1 MKNTD
6 IYKSLSYVDG
16 KYVAEAENYKKP
28 NKRVIVILAAA
39 IALTAVIVST
49 VIGVMLKNK
58 KPQIPKPGTVAETG
72 SDTAAETGTV
82 IKNRSDMA
90 VAPGAPYY
98 GADIDGYV
106 SSGGLSAEII
116 DDGLCALLK
125 PISVSKDLYEFYGN
139 IKGEYYLALFE
150 VKKVYRST
158 CTVGSFYV
166 VVPKDYYADFS
177 KYDEI
182 ACYNLHQIALDRF
195 VIYNVTEEK
204 AEMLSLPLFGDF
216 YPYASLIDFQA
227 IRYYAYNNGKLDTSL
242 WDTND
247 KWKEW
252 WCDESREYALEH
264 SATVEAAEK
273 ELTPENDWHLQR
285 RVNTLDR
292 IEDEE
297 AKRILSYV
305 SDFNNGIF
313 ISRVNHNYMSANF
326 MLKTFT
332 RYINGYPTDEIYK
345 FYLYLSNQSETDKK
359 VEKVSF
365 ADNVFTA
372 EDIETLPDLSQIL
385 SDVWEQTEADGIKPP
400 HLQTGAEPTVMK
412 RGVNGWYSK
421 SGGKVYTVVRVG
433 FAFQLEGENSRHY
446 RIDDQYYVYD
456 SGKLT
461 PVTRDELLELIPD
474 CPYVYNGEYVE
485 NGRPLYEMP
494 MY

>member
-16 KYVAEAENYKKP
+16 KYVQEAENYKKP

-39 IALTAVIVST
+39 IVLTAVIVST

-58 KPQIPKPGTVAETG
+58 SPEIPIPGTVTKTG
-72 SDTAAETGTV
+72 PETAADSGTV
-82 IKNRSDMA
+82 TENRSA
-90 VAPGAPYY
+90 PSAAPGAYY
-98 GADIDGYV
+98 GENIDGYA
-106 SSGGLSAEII
+106 SSGGASAELA
-116 DDGLCALLK
+116 DDGLSALLK
-125 PISVSKDLYEFYGN
+125 PVSVSKDLYKFYGN

-166 VVPKDYYADFS
+166 AVPKDYYADFT

-182 ACYNLHQIALDRF
+182 VCYNLHQIALDHF
-195 VIYNVTEEK
+195 VIYNVTENK
-204 AEMLSLPLFGDF
+204 AEMLMLPTFGNY
-216 YPYASLIDFQA
+216 YPYSSYVEFQA
-227 IRYYAYNNGKLDTSL
+227 SRYYAYNDGKLDMSL

-247 KWKEW
+247 KWKV
-252 WCDESREYALEH
+252 WCDDRHREYALEH
-264 SATVEAAEK
+264 CASVKAAEK
-273 ELTPENDWHLQR
+273 KFTPENDWHLQR
-285 RVNTLDR
+285 RVNTLDG

-313 ISRVNHNYMSANF
+313 ISRVSYNF
-326 MLKTFT
+326 MFGGSMDQTFT
-332 RYINGYPTDEIYK
+332 RYINGYPTDEVYSFYIYMYDRDGK
-345 FYLYLSNQSETDKK
+345 DKK
-359 VEKVSF
+359 VENVRF

-372 EDIETLPDLSQIL
+372 EDIETLPDLDAVL
-385 SDVWEQTEADGIKPP
+385 SETYKQAQEGKIKPP
-400 HLQTGAEPTVMK
+400 HLQIGIKPTVMK

-433 FAFQLEGENSRHY
+433 FAFQLEGDKSWQY

-474 CPYVYNGEYVE
+474 CPYAYNGEYVE

>member
-16 KYVAEAENYKKP
+16 KYVQEAENYKKP
-28 NKRVIVILAAA
+28 KNRVIVILAAA

-58 KPQIPKPGTVAETG
+58 SPEIPIPGTVTKTGPET
-72 SDTAAETGTV
+72 AVVTGTV
-82 IKNRSDMA
+82 TENGSVPSDT
-90 VAPGAPYY
+90 PGAYY
-98 GADIDGYV
+98 GEDIDGYA
-106 SSGGLSAEII
+106 SSGGASAQLA
-116 DDGLCALLK
+116 DDGLSALLK
-125 PISVSKDLYEFYGN
+125 PVSVSKDLYKFYGN

-166 VVPKDYYADFS
+166 VVPKDYYADFT

-182 ACYNLHQIALDRF
+182 VCYNLKQIALDQF
-195 VIYNVTEEK
+195 VIYNVTGEK
-204 AEMLSLPLFGDF
+204 AEMLMLPLFGN
-216 YPYASLIDFQA
+216 YYSYGSEVAFQA
-227 IRYYAYNNGKLDTSL
+227 SRYYAYNGGKLDASL

-252 WCDESREYALEH
+252 WRDESREYAFEH
-264 SATVEAAEK
+264 YATVEAAEK
-273 ELTPENDWHLQR
+273 KLTPENDWHLKR

-305 SDFNNGIF
+305 SDFDNGVF
-313 ISRVNHNYMSANF
+313 ISLLSYNYMFAGNLYN
-326 MLKTFT
+326 MYT
-332 RYINGYPTDEIYK
+332 RYINGYPTDEIYS
-345 FYLYLSNQSETDKK
+345 FDVYLNEPNVTDKK
-359 VEKVSF
+359 VAHVSF

-372 EDIETLPDLSQIL
+372 EDIETLPDLDAVL
-385 SDVWEQTEADGIKPP
+385 SETYKQAQEGKIKPP

-433 FAFQLEGENSRHY
+433 FAFQFEGDNSRHY

-485 NGRPLYEMP
+485 NGRALYEMP
-494 MY
+494 MCE

>member
-6 IYKSLSYVDG
+6 IYKSLSYVDN

-58 KPQIPKPGTVAETG
+58 NPQIPKPGTVAETG
-72 SDTAAETGTV
+72 SDTAAETVTV

-90 VAPGAPYY
+90 VVPGAYY
-98 GADIDGYV
+98 GENIDGLASYG
-106 SSGGLSAEII
+106 STAEIA

-158 CTVGSFYV
+158 CTVDSIYV
-166 VVPKDYYADFS
+166 VVPKDYYADFT

-182 ACYNLHQIALDRF
+182 VCYNLKQIALDHF

-204 AEMLSLPLFGDF
+204 AEMLMLPLFGN
-216 YPYASLIDFQA
+216 YGSYGSKVDFQA
-227 IRYYAYNNGKLDTSL
+227 FRYYAYNNGKLDTSL

-252 WCDESREYALEH
+252 WRDESREYALEH
-264 SATVEAAEK
+264 YATVKAAEK

-285 RVNTLDR
+285 RVNTLDG

-313 ISRVNHNYMSANF
+313 ISRVNYNF
-326 MLKTFT
+326 MFVGSMDQTFT

-372 EDIETLPDLSQIL
+372 EDIENLPDLSQIL
-385 SDVWEQTEADGIKPP
+385 SDVWEQTEADGIMPP

-433 FAFQLEGENSRHY
+433 FAFQLEGDNSWQY